1 MLLLWVEFHS
11 ACLTIILSNFQFYP
25 ESGPWE
31 GGTNITI
38 EGINL
43 GRVFEDVAGGVKV
56 VYDADGRTIA
66 ECLPHKEN
74 YRKTSK

>member
-1 MLLLWVEFHS
+1 MLTRFFLF
-11 ACLTIILSNFQFYP
+11 FYQQFYP

-74 YRKTSK
+74 YRKTSKYVI

>member
-1 MLLLWVEFHS
+1 M
-11 ACLTIILSNFQFYP
+11 
-25 ESGPWE
+25 
-31 GGTNITI
+31 
-38 EGINL
+38 
-43 GRVFEDVAGGVKV
+43 FEDVAGGVKV